1 VSRCS
6 KQGSVLQN
14 LLAHVTA
21 AQAEATTSEDERLDV
36 VEDDWNFGPERIGE
50 NYYGGES
57 MGEETIDAAKGL
69 IELCPKYNPRTID
82 PLSIANF

>member
-1 VSRCS
+1 M
-6 KQGSVLQN
+6 SVLQN

-21 AQAEATTSEDERLDV
+21 AQAEATTSEDERLEV

-57 MGEETIDAAKGL
+57 IGEETIDAAKGL

-82 PLSIANF
+82 HLSLAKF